1 MTGIQNSQAL
11 LKPNSRKTIQLTMG
25 KRSQRTIDQKQYTE
39 GNWKYENVLNIKCQ
53 WEIAKK
59 TKS

>member
-1 MTGIQNSQAL
+1 MTGIQNSQEL

-39 GNWKYENVLNIKCQ
+39 GNWKYENVLNIISQ
-53 WEIAKK
+53 NTILFAVAP
-59 TKS
+59 

>member
-1 MTGIQNSQAL
+1 MTGIQNSQEL

-25 KRSQRTIDQKQYTE
+25 KRSQRTIDQKRYTE
-39 GNWKYENVLNIKCQ
+39 GNWKYENMLNIKSQ